1 MQSAVRLSTFGRVE
15 KLPCWVQVHFPFP
28 TFPQSTLADG
38 LQEALDLGLC
48 SHVGVCN
55 YERSQLDKLHG
66 LLEKK
71 GTALVTNQ
79 VGLPAAWEAV
89 QNSLGGCSIFVTGP
103 FVRWGR
109 ASQKEMPRHK
119 SLCKQASWLVPGCM
133 SAFRVLHV
141 SLTSTGTACSRAGID
156 FKFPCISP

>member
-1 MQSAVRLSTFGRVE
+1 M
-15 KLPCWVQVHFPFP
+15 QVHFPFP

-79 VGLPAAWEAV
+79 VGLPAAWGAV
-89 QNSLGGCSIFVTGP
+89 QARGGAPSQAYVQGDFLAGGWLCECLSGP
-103 FVRWGR
+103 
-109 ASQKEMPRHK
+109 
-119 SLCKQASWLVPGCM
+119 
-133 SAFRVLHV
+133 
-141 SLTSTGTACSRAGID
+141 ACQPD
-156 FKFPCISP
+156 